1 MTHSLRWRL
10 TISLAA
16 VVLFVVVGVFGSL
29 RFILHDIL
37 SGNVDEALSAQ
48 TQQIVAQIALAGE
61 LDVAN
66 MDRDELSVLAET
78 SSFPVMILG
87 LDGNVIAS
95 SSGIPVAD
103 LALTDSERESV
114 LAGGVVEDNVEVSGE
129 PHRVHASRLA
139 VGREIVGIVQI
150 GESTEAL
157 NDVDAAVEAIALVA
171 GVAGLVLALV
181 AGFWIAQ
188 SNLRP
193 INRVTGVAREIE
205 ASDLSRRIAAAGE
218 PVEVQRLADTFD
230 AMLER
235 LQRAFEIQRNFV
247 LDMSHELRTP
257 LTALRGNL
265 DVFLLEPDLDED
277 VKRPLVRM
285 KGEVDRLIRLT
296 TNLLYLAHAEA
307 GREVARRPV
316 ELDALCL
323 EVCDQ
328 MRYLRSD
335 VALTVGRAESVSV
348 LGDRDLLKQT
358 LINLVDNALK
368 HTGPGGSV
376 ELSVFNTKDEAVI
389 RVADT
394 GAGIEP
400 EQLPRIFERL
410 HRAES
415 GSKSAGAGAGIG
427 LTISKWIVGV
437 HGGDIRVES
446 ELGVGSVF
454 TVVLPLDGGSGV
466 SSGGGAVKS
475 PEDVPPAGQDSAD

>member
-1 MTHSLRWRL
+1 MTLSLRWRL
-10 TISLAA
+10 TLSLAA

-29 RFILHDIL
+29 RLILHDIL
-37 SGNVDEALSAQ
+37 SGNIDEDLSAQ
-48 TQQIVAQIALAGE
+48 TQQVVAQIALAGE
-61 LDVAN
+61 LNVAN
-66 MDRDELSVLAET
+66 MDRVELSRLTET
-78 SSFPVMILG
+78 SSFPVLILD
-87 LDGNVIAS
+87 LDGGVIAS
-95 SSGIPVAD
+95 SSAIPIAD

-114 LAGGVVEDNVEVSGE
+114 LAGAVVEDNVDVGGE

-139 VGREIVGIVQI
+139 IGFEIVGIVQV

-157 NDVDAAVEAIALVA
+157 RDVDSAVEAIALAA
-171 GVAGLVLALV
+171 GVIGLVLALG

-193 INRVTGVAREIE
+193 INRVTTVAREIE
-205 ASDLSRRIAAAGE
+205 ASDLSRRIDADGE

-235 LQRAFEIQRNFV
+235 LQRAFEAQRNFV

-257 LTALRGNL
+257 LTALRGNI
-265 DVFLLEPDLDED
+265 DVFLMEPDIDEE
-277 VKRPLVRM
+277 VQRTLVRM
-285 KGEVDRLIRLT
+285 KAEVDRLIRLT
-296 TNLLYLAHAEA
+296 TNLLYLAHADA

-328 MRYLRSD
+328 MRYLRND
-335 VALTVGRAESVSV
+335 VTLTVGRKEPVSI

-358 LINLVDNALK
+358 LINLIDNALK
-368 HTGPGGSV
+368 HTAAGGSV
-376 ELSVFNTKDEAVI
+376 ELSVFPTEHEAVI
-389 RVADT
+389 QVADT

-410 HRAES
+410 HRAEG
-415 GSKSAGAGAGIG
+415 GSRSAGAGAGIG
-427 LTISKWIVGV
+427 LTISQWIASV
-437 HGGDIRVES
+437 HGGEIRVES

-454 TVVLPLDGGSGV
+454 TIVLPLDSAAGV
-466 SSGGGAVKS
+466 SSGGGTVEAA
-475 PEDVPPAGQDSAD
+475 EEVPPADQDRSH

>member
-1 MTHSLRWRL
+1 MTLSLRWRL
-10 TISLAA
+10 TLSLAA

-29 RFILHDIL
+29 RLILHDIL
-37 SGNVDEALSAQ
+37 SGNIDEDLSAQ
-48 TQQIVAQIALAGE
+48 TQQVVAQIALAGE
-61 LDVAN
+61 LNVAN
-66 MDRDELSVLAET
+66 MDRVELSRLAES
-78 SSFPVMILG
+78 SSFPVLILD
-87 LDGNVIAS
+87 LDGGVIAS
-95 SSGIPVAD
+95 SSAIPIAD

-114 LAGGVVEDNVEVSGE
+114 LAGAVVEDNVDVGGE

-139 VGREIVGIVQI
+139 IGREIVGIVQI

-157 NDVDAAVEAIALVA
+157 RDVDSAVEAIALAA
-171 GVAGLVLALV
+171 GVIGLVLALG

-193 INRVTGVAREIE
+193 INRVTTVAREIE
-205 ASDLSRRIAAAGE
+205 ASDLSRRIDADGE

-235 LQRAFEIQRNFV
+235 LQRAFEAQRNFV

-257 LTALRGNL
+257 LTALRGNI
-265 DVFLLEPDLDED
+265 DVFLMEPDIDEE
-277 VKRPLVRM
+277 VQRTLVRM
-285 KGEVDRLIRLT
+285 KAEVDRLIRLT
-296 TNLLYLAHAEA
+296 TNLLYLAHADA

-328 MRYLRSD
+328 MRYLRND
-335 VALTVGRAESVSV
+335 VTLTVGRKEPVSI

-358 LINLVDNALK
+358 LINLIDNALK
-368 HTGPGGSV
+368 HTTAGGSV
-376 ELSVFNTKDEAVI
+376 KLSVFPTEHEAVI
-389 RVADT
+389 QVADT

-410 HRAES
+410 HRAEG
-415 GSKSAGAGAGIG
+415 GSRSAGAGAGIG
-427 LTISKWIVGV
+427 LTISQWIASV
-437 HGGDIRVES
+437 HGGEIRVES

-454 TVVLPLDGGSGV
+454 TIVLPLDSAAGV
-466 SSGGGAVKS
+466 SSGGGTVEAA
-475 PEDVPPAGQDSAD
+475 EEVPPADQDRSH

>member
-1 MTHSLRWRL
+1 MTLSLRWRL
-10 TISLAA
+10 TLSLAA

-29 RFILHDIL
+29 RLILHDIL
-37 SGNVDEALSAQ
+37 SGNIDEDLSAQ
-48 TQQIVAQIALAGE
+48 TQQVVAQIALAGE
-61 LDVAN
+61 LNVAN
-66 MDRDELSVLAET
+66 MDRVELSRLTEA
-78 SSFPVMILG
+78 SSFPVLILD
-87 LDGNVIAS
+87 LDGGVIAS
-95 SSGIPVAD
+95 SSAIPIAD

-114 LAGGVVEDNVEVSGE
+114 LAGAVVEDNVDVGGE

-139 VGREIVGIVQI
+139 IGFEIVGIVQV

-157 NDVDAAVEAIALVA
+157 RDVDSAVEAIALAA
-171 GVAGLVLALV
+171 GVIGLVLALG

-193 INRVTGVAREIE
+193 INRVTTVAREIE
-205 ASDLSRRIAAAGE
+205 ASDLSRRIDADGE

-235 LQRAFEIQRNFV
+235 LQRAFEAQRNFV

-257 LTALRGNL
+257 LTALRGNI
-265 DVFLLEPDLDED
+265 DVFLMEPDIDEE
-277 VKRPLVRM
+277 VQRTIVRM
-285 KGEVDRLIRLT
+285 KAEVDRLIRLT
-296 TNLLYLAHAEA
+296 TNLLYLAHADA

-328 MRYLRSD
+328 MRYLRND
-335 VALTVGRAESVSV
+335 VTLTVGRKEPVSI

-358 LINLVDNALK
+358 LINLIDNALK
-368 HTGPGGSV
+368 HTAAGGSV
-376 ELSVFNTKDEAVI
+376 ELSVFPTEHEAVI
-389 RVADT
+389 QVADT

-410 HRAES
+410 HRAEG
-415 GSKSAGAGAGIG
+415 GSRSAGAGAGIG
-427 LTISKWIVGV
+427 LTISQWIASV
-437 HGGDIRVES
+437 HGGEIRVES

-454 TVVLPLDGGSGV
+454 TIVLPLDSAAGV
-466 SSGGGAVKS
+466 NSGGGAV
-475 PEDVPPAGQDSAD
+475 EAAEEVPPADQDRSH

>member
-1 MTHSLRWRL
+1 MTLSLRWRL
-10 TISLAA
+10 TLSLAA

-29 RFILHDIL
+29 RLILHDIL
-37 SGNVDEALSAQ
+37 SGNIDEDLSAQ
-48 TQQIVAQIALAGE
+48 TQQVVAQIALAGE
-61 LDVAN
+61 LNVAN
-66 MDRDELSVLAET
+66 MDRVELSRLTET
-78 SSFPVMILG
+78 SSFPVLILD
-87 LDGNVIAS
+87 LDGGVIAAS
-95 SSGIPVAD
+95 SAIPIAD

-114 LAGGVVEDNVEVSGE
+114 LAGAVVEDNVDVGGE

-139 VGREIVGIVQI
+139 IGFEIVGIVQV

-157 NDVDAAVEAIALVA
+157 RDVDSAVEAIALAA
-171 GVAGLVLALV
+171 GVIGLVLALG

-193 INRVTGVAREIE
+193 INRVTTVAREIE
-205 ASDLSRRIAAAGE
+205 ASDLSRRIDADGE

-235 LQRAFEIQRNFV
+235 LQRAFEAQRNFV

-257 LTALRGNL
+257 LTALRGNI
-265 DVFLLEPDLDED
+265 DVFLMEPDIDEE
-277 VKRPLVRM
+277 VQRTLVRM
-285 KGEVDRLIRLT
+285 KAEVDRLIRLT
-296 TNLLYLAHAEA
+296 TNLLYLAHADA

-328 MRYLRSD
+328 MRYLRND
-335 VALTVGRAESVSV
+335 VTLTVGRTEPVSI

-358 LINLVDNALK
+358 LINLIDNALK
-368 HTGPGGSV
+368 HTTAGGSV
-376 ELSVFNTKDEAVI
+376 ELSVFPTEHEAVI
-389 RVADT
+389 QVADT

-410 HRAES
+410 HRAEG
-415 GSKSAGAGAGIG
+415 GSRSAGAGAGIG
-427 LTISKWIVGV
+427 LTISQWIASV
-437 HGGDIRVES
+437 HGGEIRVES

-454 TVVLPLDGGSGV
+454 TIVLPLDSAAGV
-466 SSGGGAVKS
+466 SSGGGTVEAA
-475 PEDVPPAGQDSAD
+475 EEVPPADQDRSH

>member
-10 TISLAA
+10 TLSLAA

-29 RFILHDIL
+29 RLILHDIL
-37 SGNVDEALSAQ
+37 SGNVDDDLSAQ
-48 TQQIVAQIALAGE
+48 TQQVVAQIALAGE

-66 MDRDELSVLAET
+66 MDQAQLSRLAET
-78 SSFPVMILG
+78 SSFPVLILD
-87 LDGNVIAS
+87 LDGGVIAS
-95 SSGIPVAD
+95 SSAIPIAD

-114 LAGGVVEDNVEVSGE
+114 LAGAVVEDNVDVGGE

-139 VGREIVGIVQI
+139 IGREIVGIVQI

-157 NDVDAAVEAIALVA
+157 RNVDAAVEAIALAAAVI
-171 GVAGLVLALV
+171 GLVLALG

-193 INRVTGVAREIE
+193 INRVTTVAREIE
-205 ASDLSRRIAAAGE
+205 ASDLSRRIDADGE

-235 LQRAFEIQRNFV
+235 LQRAFEAQRNFV

-257 LTALRGNL
+257 LTALRGNI
-265 DVFLLEPDLDED
+265 DVLLMEPDLDEE
-277 VKRPLVRM
+277 VQGTLVRM
-285 KGEVDRLIRLT
+285 KAEVDRLIRLT
-296 TNLLYLAHAEA
+296 TNLLYLAHADA

-328 MRYLRSD
+328 MRYLRND
-335 VALTVGRAESVSV
+335 VTLTVGRKEPVSI

-368 HTGPGGSV
+368 HTAAGGSV
-376 ELSVFNTKDEAVI
+376 ELSVFPTEHEAVI

-394 GAGIEP
+394 GTGIEP

-410 HRAES
+410 HRAEG
-415 GSKSAGAGAGIG
+415 GSRSAGAGAGIG
-427 LTISKWIVGV
+427 LTISQWIASV
-437 HGGDIRVES
+437 HGGEIRVES
-446 ELGVGSVF
+446 EPGVGSVF
-454 TVVLPLDGGSGV
+454 TVVLPLDSAGV
-466 SSGGGAVKS
+466 SSGGGAVEATEK
-475 PEDVPPAGQDSAD
+475 VPPADQDRSH